1 MKISKLDIYVSL
13 CLYCIKIWHFSLICV
28 AYILDHISHRL
39 TVHQYNFCEV
49 SFGLFHVYNIY
60 RIWYFCG
67 SSILPVLTEMET
79 GVGDTNRRKGHR
91 DQQRHK
97 EGWGGGK
104 STCGRDLAKKYE
116 VWLRD
121 FFERGRLMGYP
132 AERLALLT
140 WDWGSKS
147 FLVKLFPTKKCIFL
161 FVSIVHDK

>member
-1 MKISKLDIYVSL
+1 MKNTWIACEIAMKISKLDIYVSL
-13 CLYCIKIWHFSLICV
+13 CLHSHCIKILHFSLICV
-28 AYILDHISHRL
+28 TDILDHISHRL

-97 EGWGGGK
+97 EGWGK
-104 STCGRDLAKKYE
+104 STCGRDLA
-116 VWLRD
+116 RN
-121 FFERGRLMGYP
+121 M
-132 AERLALLT
+132 
-140 WDWGSKS
+140 
-147 FLVKLFPTKKCIFL
+147 KLGWEIFL
-161 FVSIVHDK
+161 REGDWWGILLKDWRH